1 VNAPLVEVQNLEKYY
16 PLRAGFL
23 GSLAGER
30 RVVHALNGVS
40 FSLPEGHSLGL
51 AGESG
56 CGKTTT
62 GKLIL
67 GLLHPTGGT
76 VRFAGRDISQLAGTE
91 LLAYRRQA
99 QMVFQNPYEALNPR
113 FTILRS
119 LLEPLL
125 IHKIGRDPV
134 ERVGL
139 VTDALRQ
146 VHLNPPEQFFL
157 KYPHQLSGGQ
167 LQRTVIARALLVEP
181 RLLIADEPV
190 SMLDVSVRAGVLN
203 LMREITSERRLTTV
217 YISHDL
223 ALIRYMCN
231 ETAVMYLGTICEIGP
246 TEEIIEHPHHPYTQ
260 ALVAAVPD
268 PDPDHM
274 EQSVRIADTVP
285 TPFALPVGCPF
296 QDRCPEVMSICRQER
311 PPLLHVGPGHRVA
324 CHLYTTELPRGPAS
338 NLAASGSSGAHP

>member
-1 VNAPLVEVQNLEKYY
+1 VSAPLVEVQNLEKHY
-16 PLRAGFL
+16 PLRAGLL

-30 RVVHALNGVS
+30 RVVRAVNGIS

-67 GLLHPTGGT
+67 GLLHPTAGT
-76 VRFAGRDISQLAGTE
+76 VRFAGRDVSQLAGPD

-125 IHKIGRDPV
+125 IHKIGRDPA
-134 ERVGL
+134 ERVAL
-139 VTDALRQ
+139 VAEALHQ
-146 VHLNPPEQFFL
+146 THLNPPEQFFL

-167 LQRTVIARALLVEP
+167 LQRAVFARALLVEP

-203 LMREITSERRLTTV
+203 LMREITGKRRLTTV

-223 ALIRYMCN
+223 ALLRYMCA

-246 TEEIIEHPHHPYTQ
+246 TEEIIDHPHHPYTQ

-268 PDPDHM
+268 PDPDHV
-274 EQSVRIADTVP
+274 EEAVEIADTVP
-285 TPFALPVGCPF
+285 TPFELPVGCPF
-296 QDRCPEVMSICRQER
+296 QDRCPRVMGICREER
-311 PPLLHVGPGHRVA
+311 PPLLHIGPGHRVA
-324 CHLYTTELPRGPAS
+324 CHLYTAEPERGPGS
-338 NLAASGSSGAHP
+338 GPTASGSSGTHP